1 MGTLLSS
8 LVQSSSY
15 SFTRSSYSLPTYRQF
30 TQYRLMVTSEKAK
43 NIMSRMQRYDSEAI
57 NRTLYDCIERIC
69 PWISQTESVAPH
81 NHGIDQYPQE
91 LSDCLLPPPG
101 RWASPKSQDSVSFTE
116 ASFLPQ
122 PNTTAPLSMKTAW
135 VRLCGPPTLYFWAP
149 RQQKLQHFWSLL
161 VCRFKWPEPTMHP
174 YSSCLPSPVMSTS
187 GF

>member
-69 PWISQTESVAPH
+69 P
-81 NHGIDQYPQE
+81 
-91 LSDCLLPPPG
+91 
-101 RWASPKSQDSVSFTE
+101 
-116 ASFLPQ
+116 
-122 PNTTAPLSMKTAW
+122 
-135 VRLCGPPTLYFWAP
+135 
-149 RQQKLQHFWSLL
+149 
-161 VCRFKWPEPTMHP
+161 
-174 YSSCLPSPVMSTS
+174 
-187 GF
+187 